1 MSDPRPRGGACGPGP
16 GPGEDVPGRH
26 PLPRRRLQRLQF
38 PLVVH
43 RAEMLNAREPGR
55 GARTTWGRP
64 ERSILLILAARVLH
78 GSRYWLSGPRL
89 SAAGKHTKVPVL

>member
-1 MSDPRPRGGACGPGP
+1 MSRPGLEGACGPGP
-16 GPGEDVPGRH
+16 GPGLGEDVPGRH

-55 GARTTWGRP
+55 EARTTWTAVAP
-64 ERSILLILAARVLH
+64 TRS
-78 GSRYWLSGPRL
+78 SRYEPAPPANSP
-89 SAAGKHTKVPVL
+89 APP